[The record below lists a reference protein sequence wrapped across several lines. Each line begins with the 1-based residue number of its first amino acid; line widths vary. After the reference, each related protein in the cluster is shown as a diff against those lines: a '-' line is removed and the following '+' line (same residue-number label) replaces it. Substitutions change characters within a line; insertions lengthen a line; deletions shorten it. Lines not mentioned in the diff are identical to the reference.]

1 MNIYALVGFILIV
14 GFVLGKALRKLRS
27 TEILA
32 YLLSGIIIGP
42 VLGFNAP
49 EQLSVIITGL
59 TLAFVAY
66 TVGLSFSLSFLKR
79 MGKRLIIIMAAQV
92 LVTSTVVW
100 GLVYLLTRNLPLAII
115 LGSLA
120 PAASPAGTIAVLRD
134 LRAKGTLTDTTIAM
148 VGLADAVVVV
158 IFSLAITWAHVLL
171 GGEAGISSAVTS
183 ASWEILGGL
192 GLGGVV
198 GAVAS
203 YSIKR
208 MQLTSDNIFVVTV
221 AVVVLCWGL
230 AGMIGVSTILACMA
244 LGVAVT
250 NINVHIGNESN
261 KAIDNVMTPIFVL
274 FFAVIGMSMDFSL
287 FYLVWPVVIV
297 YCLGRAIGMIAG
309 CRAGA
314 IMSRADPAVRRYLGL
329 ALLNQAGVVMGLAFL
344 AAQAL
349 SGYELGGTIIT
360 TMATTTV
367 VYGLLAPL
375 ALQYA
380 IKKAGEAGS

>member
-32 YLLSGIIIGP
+32 YLLSGVIIGP

-49 EQLSVIITGL
+49 EQLTVIITGL

-66 TVGLSFSLSFLKR
+66 TVGLSFSLSFMKR
-79 MGKRLIIIMAAQV
+79 MGKRLIIIIATQV

-100 GLVYLLTRNLPLAII
+100 GLIYLLTRNLPLAII

-134 LRAKGTLTDTTIAM
+134 LRAKGTLTDMTIAM

-171 GGEAGISSAVTS
+171 GGEAGISSAVIS
-183 ASWEILGGL
+183 PSWEIFGGL
-192 GLGGVV
+192 GLGGLI
-198 GAVAS
+198 GMAAS
-203 YSIKR
+203 YSMKR
-208 MQLTSDNIFVVTV
+208 IRLSSDNIFVVAV
-221 AVVVLCWGL
+221 AVVILCWGL
-230 AGMIGVSTILACMA
+230 AELIGVSPILTCMA
-244 LGVAVT
+244 LGVAVI
-250 NINVHIGNESN
+250 NFNVHVGNESN
-261 KAIDNVMTPIFVL
+261 KATDNIMTPVFVL
-274 FFAVIGMSMDFSL
+274 FFAVIGMSMNFSL
-287 FYLVWPVVIV
+287 FHLVWPVVIV
-297 YCLGRAIGMIAG
+297 YCLGRTIGMLAG

-314 IMSRADPAVRRYLGL
+314 IVSRADPGVRRYLGL

-380 IKKAGEAGS
+380 VKKSGEAGS